1 MNGINND
8 TLISVI
14 VPVYNV
20 KIYLEKCINSILAQT
35 FSNFELIII
44 DDGSTDGSGEL
55 CDILAIRDSRIICIH
70 KENGGLSSARN
81 VGLEICRG
89 DFITFVDSD
98 DMISPNA
105 FEIMLKSA
113 IKYNTEVVVTKN
125 LISYSSN
132 DVNPTL
138 AEVKSYNILE
148 RNKALTEII
157 CHTTRWEACGHLFKK
172 TLWENIR
179 FPQGMLYEDLATTP
193 YVFKNADKVLI
204 IDTAIY
210 YYYQRPDS
218 IMRLSEK
225 KVSQDLC
232 SVSMK
237 LIKDLKKCITYDV
250 EFTNICSGVLM
261 ELCSRTDLAAQ
272 NIENNHEFV
281 DCARKILR
289 ENVNIVI
296 QSSYYNLKQ
305 KIYYLLE
312 AYGMH
317 NLIYCVH
324 RKSNR

>member
-1 MNGINND
+1 MNGLNND

-44 DDGSTDGSGEL
+44 DDGSTDGSGKL
-55 CDILAIRDSRIICIH
+55 CDILTKRDSRIICIH

-105 FEIMLKSA
+105 FEVMLRFA
-113 IKYNTEVVVTKN
+113 IKYNSDIVVTKN
-125 LISYSSN
+125 TISYSSN
-132 DVNPTL
+132 DVNPTF
-138 AEVKSYNILE
+138 AEVGSYNIYE
-148 RNKALTEII
+148 RNKALTEIL
-157 CHTTRWEACGHLFKK
+157 CHTTRWEAWGHLFKK
-172 TLWENIR
+172 ALWKNIR
-179 FPQGMLYEDLATTP
+179 FPQGVLYEDLATIP
-193 YVFKNADKVLI
+193 YVFNKADKVLI

-232 SVSMK
+232 SVSMQ
-237 LIKDLKKCITYDV
+237 LIKDFKTSITHDV

-261 ELCSRTDLAAQ
+261 ELCSRTDLASQ
-272 NIENNHEFV
+272 NIENNYEFV
-281 DCARKILR
+281 NRARKILK
-289 ENVNIVI
+289 ENVKLMM
-296 QSSYYNLKQ
+296 QSNYYSLKQ

-312 AYGMH
+312 AYGLH

-324 RKSNR
+324 RKGN